1 MGQAQSGPQGLIGP
15 QGSIGPKG
23 EPSNIPGPQGLIGP
37 QGPIGP
43 KGEPSNIPGPQ
54 GLIGPQG
61 SIGPKGEPSNIPGPQ
76 GLIGPQGSIGSIGP
90 KGEPSNIPGPQ
101 GLLGPVGPQ
110 GPQGLIGPQ
119 GSIGPKGE
127 TGEVTYNY
135 MKQNTLWCADGDI
148 CKLPPGKKV
157 LDWGVGGSRI
167 YEDGQLHIQSD
178 DNVFV
183 QIADD
188 NGYQFT
194 KDNLYM
200 MQSKALQFGQ
210 GYDREENAGQISYG
224 RHDGGQEGS
233 LNIVGAGKAGKARV
247 VRVWDTLRIGDTH
260 LRQDYDWLRLLGDQN
275 DLNSYNRG
283 LAAKNLWSKEKLW
296 VNDRDILAEIDGL
309 KAGSNNIK
317 LGGTNINQDDNWVR
331 LLGNKD
337 DMNSYNRGLA
347 AKNLWSREKLWVN
360 DRDILAE
367 IDNIRNDFEGWK
379 KVIVRN
385 DRWYAVQNKDN
396 RRLQMS
402 GDGARATGSGNW
414 GNWEGVRFIQGD

>member
-1 MGQAQSGPQGLIGP
+1 
-15 QGSIGPKG
+15 
-23 EPSNIPGPQGLIGP
+23 
-37 QGPIGP
+37 
-43 KGEPSNIPGPQ
+43 
-54 GLIGPQG
+54 
-61 SIGPKGEPSNIPGPQ
+61 
-76 GLIGPQGSIGSIGP
+76 
-90 KGEPSNIPGPQ
+90 
-101 GLLGPVGPQ
+101 
-110 GPQGLIGPQ
+110 
-119 GSIGPKGE
+119 
-127 TGEVTYNY
+127 
-135 MKQNTLWCADGDI
+135 
-148 CKLPPGKKV
+148 
-157 LDWGVGGSRI
+157 
-167 YEDGQLHIQSD
+167 
-178 DNVFV
+178 
-183 QIADD
+183 
-188 NGYQFT
+188 
-194 KDNLYM
+194 

-283 LAAKNLWSKEKLW
+283 LAAKNLWS
-296 VNDRDILAEIDGL
+296 
-309 KAGSNNIK
+309 
-317 LGGTNINQDDNWVR
+317 
-331 LLGNKD
+331 
-337 DMNSYNRGLA
+337 
-347 AKNLWSREKLWVN
+347 REKLWVN